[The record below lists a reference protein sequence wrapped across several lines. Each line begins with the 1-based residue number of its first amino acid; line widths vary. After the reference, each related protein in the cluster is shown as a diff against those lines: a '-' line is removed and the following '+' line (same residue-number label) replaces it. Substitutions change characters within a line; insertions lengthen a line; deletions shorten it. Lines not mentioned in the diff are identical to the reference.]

1 MHGRLLLSFC
11 LGLGLAA
18 WCWGGS
24 DARPFITAYSALTL
38 DPGTA
43 VWTATQGPGGRMYFG
58 ADSVLEFDGTRWRSL
73 AAGNAKFVRALAFD
87 ADGRLWVGAYDEIGY
102 FEPAHGSLGSYVS
115 LTPLLPERHRNLG
128 TVWQVFPQR
137 GGAVFVTQTAALR
150 WNGLSIEAW
159 EFPNP
164 RRLIGC
170 RIGERIYFGGRGL
183 GLMVL
188 QEHGPEIVIPG
199 SALGD
204 DGMMWMERQG
214 DGLLLATGRSLYSY
228 QNGRLDP
235 FAPAVASTLP
245 KNVLTSVVRLPDGNL
260 ALGTYHAGIMLL
272 NPAGA
277 LIRTLG
283 PGDGLPS
290 RMVYSLFVDRDGNLW
305 ATNQLH
311 VYRLDL
317 SAHATLFDHHSGL
330 PGKDAMGFAR
340 LGETLVMATADGLFA
355 TGSADRP
362 QVFASFSASAPSRSY
377 LDLLATP
384 FGLLGGRIGGID
396 LMTAG
401 TSTEIYRTSRDVFE
415 LIASRREPEGWYA
428 RAGDDLHWLR
438 RNAAGS
444 YDAAPIA
451 SLERAIRGMSEAPDG
466 ALWFGS
472 HLRGA
477 TILRRGTVEAGGPTM
492 KRAVAGLPP
501 DAGAT
506 LTARVGDRMV
516 VLTQRGAFAAP
527 GLDATV
533 QPVPELAEVRCLA
546 VTKSVDGDQAWVVGT
561 RRDAEESAPPFVVR
575 LTPGGRG
582 AIRAD
587 RFEID
592 GIARIGGVR
601 TIYRD
606 GVPPAALWIGGTEGL
621 LKVDLGRL
629 AAPAAPR
636 APLLTA
642 VQARPDRGPALSF
655 VKEIPFAANRLAFAF
670 SSTEYARVDS
680 LRFETKLVGVDRD
693 WAATINAAPREY
705 LGLREGDYRFQVR
718 TVSPSGLRS
727 ASAEWAFTV
736 RPPWYRTVP
745 AYFGYVLL
753 AGLVLVGGVQFR
765 LRAIRR
771 RNRELERLVRERTA
785 ELEQAN
791 AAKTQ
796 FVARINHDI
805 RNPIHGVLG
814 LSLALADTTLSP
826 RQRKLTASLQQCAR
840 FLASLVDEV
849 LDFAQL
855 ESSRD
860 APLKAEPFDLAGALT
875 AAQAT
880 AQAQA
885 NEFGC
890 RIAVDLDPKL
900 PARVV
905 GDAVRLQRI
914 LVNFLGNA
922 VKYGGGPTVELAA
935 RVQQHSDE
943 RVVVRISVRDFG
955 PGIGDEEQ
963 KQLFNQFFRG
973 RHARE
978 RKIQGSG
985 LGLAVC
991 RLLAESMGG
1000 TVGVESALGH
1010 GSLFSVTV
1018 PFALDRA
1025 PSAAAG
1031 DRPHVPIRVLVVE
1044 DEEYNAVATGAI
1056 LRRLGCTVTLAYDG
1070 REALALLRA
1079 HRFDVVFLDWDLP
1092 FFNGGEVA
1100 RQYRRDE
1107 PAGRHTLIIA
1117 TTAFATEDQRQACIA
1132 KPLTPERILETL
1144 RGTSDARRPAP
1155 AVEAEAPA
1163 PVTPPPA
1170 EREFDLSL
1178 LQSLSD
1184 GSPAENARLLRDYL
1198 EAGAADLRRARQA
1211 VETGD
1216 CAAVRTMAHRL
1227 VSHAR
1232 FIGAERFADRLIAL
1246 QDAALV
1252 ADREL
1257 LPELV
1262 AATEAEFH
1270 RLRDKLAAI
1279 PASSEP
1285 GSPPTRAQNG

>member
-1 MHGRLLLSFC
+1 
-11 LGLGLAA
+11 
-18 WCWGGS
+18 
-24 DARPFITAYSALTL
+24 
-38 DPGTA
+38 
-43 VWTATQGPGGRMYFG
+43 MYFG
-58 ADSVLEFDGTRWRSL
+58 ADSVLEFDGTHWRPIHLS
-73 AAGNAKFVRALAFD
+73 NAKFIRALAFGEG
-87 ADGRLWVGAYDEIGY
+87 GRLWVGASEEIGY
-102 FEPAHGSLGSYVS
+102 FEAGTEGVGKYVS
-115 LTPLLPERHRNLG
+115 LASRLPANQRRFAD
-128 TVWQVFPQR
+128 VWHVFPQR
-137 GGAVFVTQTAALR
+137 NGAVFITEDRVLR
-150 WNGLSIEAW
+150 WNGAAFEIW

-164 RRLIGC
+164 RRLVGF
-170 RIGERIYFGGRGL
+170 RLDDTIYFGGRSH
-183 GLMVL
+183 GLMML
-188 QEHGPEIVIPG
+188 RERGPETVIPA
-199 SALGD
+199 SVLGD
-204 DGMMWMERQG
+204 DGIMWMDHHG
-214 DGLLLATGRSLYSY
+214 DGLLLAAARGFYLYRK
-228 QNGRLDP
+228 GHLTP
-235 FAPAVASTLP
+235 FAPAISGKLRED
-245 KNVLTSVVRLPDGNL
+245 VLTSVVRLPDGNL
-260 ALGTYHAGIMLL
+260 AVGTYHAGIALVS
-272 NPAGA
+272 PAGE
-277 LIRTLG
+277 LIRTLNTR
-283 PGDGLPS
+283 DGLPS
-290 RMVYSLFVDRDGNLW
+290 RTIYSLFVDRDGTLW
-305 ATNQLH
+305 VTTPDRIF
-311 VYRLDL
+311 RLAMFAN
-317 SAHATLFDHHSGL
+317 STLFDRQSGLAATDAGAFAHSGNSL
-330 PGKDAMGFAR
+330 A
-340 LGETLVMATADGLFA
+340 VATDSGLFA
-355 TGSADRP
+355 KELAGESGAFVPLSP
-362 QVFASFSASAPSRSY
+362 QTSSKKYF
-377 LDLLATP
+377 DLVATP
-384 FGLLGGRIGGID
+384 DGWLGARFEGID
-396 LMTAG
+396 LLTAH
-401 TSTEIYRTSRDVFE
+401 TCTEIFRTTRAVFE
-415 LIASRREPEGWYA
+415 LIPMFQKTGCWFVRSSDG
-428 RAGDDLHWLR
+428 LR
-438 RNAAGS
+438 
-444 YDAAPIA
+444 I
-451 SLERAIRGMSEAPDG
+451 LERSATDGITIELVATLDNTDRGMTEAPDE
-466 ALWFGS
+466 ALWLGS

-477 TILRRGTVEAGGPTM
+477 TILRRSTAEAGGPTM
-492 KRAVAGLPP
+492 KLAVAGLPP

-533 QPVPELAEVRCLA
+533 QPVPELGEVRCLA

-561 RRDAEESAPPFVVR
+561 RRDAEESAPTFVVR

-582 AIRAD
+582 TVRAD

-606 GVPPAALWIGGTEGL
+606 GVPPATLWIGGTEGL

-636 APLLTA
+636 APLLTS

-727 ASAEWAFTV
+727 APAEWAFTV

-745 AYFGYVLL
+745 AYAAYALF
-753 AGLVLVGGVQFR
+753 AGLALVGGVQFR

-855 ESSRD
+855 ESARD

-900 PARVV
+900 PARVA

-935 RVQQHSDE
+935 RVQQYSDE

-1056 LRRLGCTVTLAYDG
+1056 LRRLGCAVTLAYDG

-1132 KPLTPERILETL
+1132 AGMDGFVAKPLTPERILETL

-1155 AVEAEAPA
+1155 AVEVEAPA
-1163 PVTPPPA
+1163 PVTPPPT

-1184 GSPAENARLLRDYL
+1184 GSPAENARLVRDYL

-1270 RLRDKLAAI
+1270 RLRNKLAAI